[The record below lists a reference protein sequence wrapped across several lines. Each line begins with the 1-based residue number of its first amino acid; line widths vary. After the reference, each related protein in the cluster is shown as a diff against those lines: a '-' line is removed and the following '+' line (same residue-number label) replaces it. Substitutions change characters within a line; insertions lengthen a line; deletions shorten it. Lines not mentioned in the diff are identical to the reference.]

1 MGAKV
6 WPNLV
11 ISRVELLNIWGDRIP
26 FGDGQTHPWKRGHWH
41 TGLGSSQLPTGL
53 GRPRGK
59 APRSPILGPVLS
71 AAGPG
76 GASGAGGG
84 GVAGSRPQVWFRED
98 REEAWGSPGLYLLEL
113 SGVRLRLIYNKVTF
127 CYGRSRPLAQKVK
140 AVKATQNFNITS
152 RRGDP
157 KASPQPPT
165 PPLPGRLVPGES
177 RLGRPAPGSCCVR

>member
-1 MGAKV
+1 MGMDRPTPGKGVTGTQDWAA
-6 WPNLV
+6 P
-11 ISRVELLNIWGDRIP
+11 SSPQAWGDP
-26 FGDGQTHPWKRGHWH
+26 V
-41 TGLGSSQLPTGL
+41 
-53 GRPRGK
+53 GRPPG
-59 APRSPILGPVLS
+59 RSPILGPVLS

-127 CYGRSRPLAQKVK
+127 CYGRPLAQKVK

>member
-1 MGAKV
+1 MGMDRPTPGKGVTGTQDRAA
-6 WPNLV
+6 P
-11 ISRVELLNIWGDRIP
+11 SSPQAWGDPVGTPPSPPSWDLCCPLLVREGP
-26 FGDGQTHPWKRGHWH
+26 PGRG
-41 TGLGSSQLPTGL
+41 
-53 GRPRGK
+53 GR
-59 APRSPILGPVLS
+59 
-71 AAGPG
+71 
-76 GASGAGGG
+76 

-98 REEAWGSPGLYLLEL
+98 REEAWGSPGLYLLAL

-140 AVKATQNFNITS
+140 AVKATQNCNITS

-177 RLGRPAPGSCCVR
+177 RLGRPAPGSCRVR